1 MNFPYS
7 DEYLYY
13 DTVSH
18 RYILTENYV
27 MAKFSKT
34 LISKYKSSLPL
45 ILDRVSAL
53 VYGYI
58 HEHNDSLMQDYI
70 IAKTQGGRDII
81 REAMSNQFTYMCIVG
96 DLSMSSD
103 NNKRANYIDITAKN
117 SLLKTIPEIGT
128 TILYTGSLCYY
139 SHDKTAW

>member
-27 MAKFSKT
+27 MAKFGKV
-34 LISKYKSSLPL
+34 LASKYKGSLPL

-58 HEHNDSLMQDYI
+58 HEHNDSVMQDFI

-81 REAMSNQFTYMCIVG
+81 REAMSNQFTYMSIVG
-96 DLSMSSD
+96 DFSTSSD
-103 NNKRANYIDITAKN
+103 DNKRTKYLDITAKN

-139 SHDKTAW
+139 SHDTTPW